1 MEQSIQLHREMGTPE
16 SEMEE
21 VRRMFVETNSILLAV
36 TITVSLLH
44 VIIDILAF
52 KNDISFW
59 RKLKSTKG

>member
-1 MEQSIQLHREMGTPE
+1 
-16 SEMEE
+16 
-21 VRRMFVETNSILLAV
+21 MFVETNSILLAV